1 MTWILRHSDGWT
13 ARRLIYLKSITM
25 RYEYLW
31 TKYYYKPQYDIVDF
45 ARANDLD
52 YEPRQLIKIMRALY
66 SKWIEENRPEYCD

>member
-1 MTWILRHSDGWT
+1 
-13 ARRLIYLKSITM
+13 M

-31 TKYYYKPQYDIVDF
+31 TKYYYKPKYDIVDF

-66 SKWIEENRPEYCD
+66 SIRLEENRWEYIDD